1 MAPKAVR
8 GRKPK
13 TRRNVKKRLPMKVEK
28 SRMGKPNWIKSN
40 EKRKAA
46 AQLKK
51 DLAQTASDRYKLEL
65 PFRRVAIILGQLI
78 AMGNPCLVFLQRLL
92 SVLGDA
98 CQRFGP
104 KNPTSMAELADRTCH
119 GSLTSTFSG
128 FEFGVEGGGPRV
140 FGGGGQ
146 CKQPVLRNANSQE
159 LSLGCRLGRVP
170 QPRRVGYPAC
180 LRWPVKLAGMR
191 SLAHSTIVAAGQ
203 PLSNLWKANAQQ
215 RDDPVSS

>member
-1 MAPKAVR
+1 
-8 GRKPK
+8 
-13 TRRNVKKRLPMKVEK
+13 MKVEK
-28 SRMGKPNWIKSN
+28 SRMGKPNWIKFN

-46 AQLKK
+46 AQMKK
-51 DLAQTASDRYKLEL
+51 DAAQAASDRFQLEK
-65 PFRRVAIILGQLI
+65 PFRRVAMILGQLI
-78 AMGNPCLVFLQRLL
+78 DMGNGSLVFLQRLL

-119 GSLTSTFSG
+119 GSLTSTFSW

-146 CKQPVLRNANSQE
+146 RKKPVLRNANSQE
-159 LSLGCRLGRVP
+159 LSSGCRLGRVP

-180 LRWPVKLAGMR
+180 FRWPVKLAGMR
-191 SLAHSTIVAAGQ
+191 SLAHLTIVAAGQ
-203 PLSNLWKANAQQ
+203 PQSNPWKANARQ

>member
-1 MAPKAVR
+1 
-8 GRKPK
+8 
-13 TRRNVKKRLPMKVEK
+13 MKVEK
-28 SRMGKPNWIKSN
+28 SRMGKPNWIKFN

-46 AQLKK
+46 AQMKK
-51 DLAQTASDRYKLEL
+51 DAAQAASDRFQLEK
-65 PFRRVAIILGQLI
+65 PFRRVAMILGQLI
-78 AMGNPCLVFLQRLL
+78 DMGNGSLVFLQRLL

-119 GSLTSTFSG
+119 GSLTSTFSW

-146 CKQPVLRNANSQE
+146 RKQPVLRNANSQE
-159 LSLGCRLGRVP
+159 LSSGCRLGRVP

-180 LRWPVKLAGMR
+180 FRWPVKLAGMR
-191 SLAHSTIVAAGQ
+191 SLAHLTIVVAGQ
-203 PLSNLWKANAQQ
+203 PQSNPWKANARQ